1 MSAPVFNSLVGQ
13 EAAIAQLERALT
25 SNETG
30 NEMTHAWL
38 FTGPPGSGR
47 SVIARSFAAAL
58 VCKNKGCGDCNDCK
72 SALVGNHQDVE
83 IMKIDGLTIKVDEIR
98 EVISRSSWAASSS
111 NWRVIVVEDSD
122 RMTESAAN
130 ALLKSLEEPGSS
142 NVWLLSAPSPD
153 DVLPTIRSRC
163 RQVRLRIPTSEE
175 VTDFLIENL
184 DSDPGLAKQAARIS
198 QGHIGKARALVKN
211 KSLRDLRRRLFEI
224 LLDVATE
231 AQAILAASKIIDL
244 AEGSI
249 MAKFSEELD
258 KEVQEARS
266 IYQGAS
272 KGLIS
277 GGSKAIKELERGQKL
292 KISRAIRD
300 ELDGYLLDY
309 MSFLRDCLLTDK
321 PWINEDLS
329 DQIRFFQSKTKEEE
343 ILELLSVMSN
353 CRARLSTNASQAL
366 VLENLFLSFHK
377 STGGKEHPIR

>member
-1 MSAPVFNSLVGQ
+1 MSFPVFNSLVGQ

-47 SVIARSFAAAL
+47 SVIARAFAAAL
-58 VCKNKGCGDCNDCK
+58 VCKNKGCGACNDCK
-72 SALVGNHQDVE
+72 SVLTGSHQDVE
-83 IMKIDGLTIKVDEIR
+83 IMKIDGITIKVDDIR
-98 EVISRSSWAASSS
+98 EVISRSSLATSSS

-130 ALLKSLEEPGSS
+130 ALLKSLEEPGRS
-142 NVWLLSAPSPD
+142 NVWLLSAPSPE

-163 RQVRLRIPTSEE
+163 RQVRLRIPTTEE

-184 DSDPGLAKQAARIS
+184 DSNPDLAKQAARIS
-198 QGHIGKARALVKN
+198 QGHIGKARALVKD
-211 KSLRDLRRRLFEI
+211 KSLSDLRRRLFEI
-224 LLDVATE
+224 LLNVTTE
-231 AQAILAASKIIDL
+231 AKAISAASRITDL
-244 AEGSI
+244 AEERV

-258 KEVQEARS
+258 KEVQEAKS

-277 GGSKAIKELERGQKL
+277 GGSKAIKELERDQKL
-292 KISRAIRD
+292 KISRAIKD

-309 MSFLRDCLLTDK
+309 MIFLRDCLTK
-321 PWINEDLS
+321 VGPHINEDLS
-329 DQIRFFQSKTKEEE
+329 DQIRYFQSDTKEED
-343 ILELLSVMSN
+343 ISELLSVVSN

-366 VLENLFLSFHK
+366 VLENLFLGFSQR
-377 STGGKEHPIR
+377 TVGK

>member
-1 MSAPVFNSLVGQ
+1 MSFPVFNSLVGQ
-13 EAAIAQLERALT
+13 EAAIAQLESAIT

-47 SVIARSFAAAL
+47 SVIARAFAAAL
-58 VCKNKGCGDCNDCK
+58 VCKNKGCGACNDCK
-72 SALVGNHQDVE
+72 SVLTGSHQDVE
-83 IMKIDGLTIKVDEIR
+83 IMKIDGITIKVDDIR
-98 EVISRSSWAASSS
+98 EVISRSSLATSSS

-130 ALLKSLEEPGSS
+130 ALLKSLEEPGRS
-142 NVWLLSAPSPD
+142 NVWLLSAPSPE

-163 RQVRLRIPTSEE
+163 RQVRLRIPTTEE

-184 DSDPGLAKQAARIS
+184 DSNPDLAKQAARIS
-198 QGHIGKARALVKN
+198 QGHIGKARALVKD
-211 KSLRDLRRRLFEI
+211 KSLSDLRRRLFEI
-224 LLDVATE
+224 LLNVTTE
-231 AQAILAASKIIDL
+231 AKAISAASRITDL
-244 AEGSI
+244 AEERV

-258 KEVQEARS
+258 KEVQEAKS

-277 GGSKAIKELERGQKL
+277 GGSKAIKELERDQKL
-292 KISRAIRD
+292 KISRAIKD

-309 MSFLRDCLLTDK
+309 MIFLRDCLTKDG
-321 PWINEDLS
+321 PHINEDLS
-329 DQIRFFQSKTKEEE
+329 DQIRYFQSDTKEED
-343 ILELLSVMSN
+343 ISELLSAVSN

-366 VLENLFLSFHK
+366 VLENLFLGFSQR
-377 STGGKEHPIR
+377 TVGK

>member
-13 EAAIAQLERALT
+13 EAAIAQLERALA

-58 VCKNKGCGDCNDCK
+58 VCKNKGCGACNDCK
-72 SALVGNHQDVE
+72 SALTGHHQDVE
-83 IMKIDGLTIKVDEIR
+83 IMKIDGLTIKVDDIR

-142 NVWLLSAPSPD
+142 IAWLLSAPSPE

-163 RQVRLRIPTSEE
+163 RQVRLRIPTTEE
-175 VTDFLIENL
+175 VTDFLIKNFESVL
-184 DSDPGLAKQAARIS
+184 ELAKQAARIS

-211 KSLRDLRRRLFEI
+211 KSLSDLRRQLFEI
-224 LLDVATE
+224 LLDVTTE
-231 AQAILAASKIIDL
+231 AKAISAANKIIDL
-244 AEGSI
+244 AEETV

-258 KEVQEARS
+258 KEVQEAKS

-272 KGLIS
+272 KGLVS
-277 GGSKAIKELERGQKL
+277 GGSKAIKELERDQKL
-292 KISRAIRD
+292 KISRAIKD

-309 MSFLRDCLLTDK
+309 ISFLRDCLVIDG
-321 PWINEDLS
+321 PQINEDLS
-329 DQIRFFQSKTKEEE
+329 DQIRYFQSKTKEED
-343 ILELLSVMSN
+343 ISELLAAVSN
-353 CRARLSTNASQAL
+353 SRARLSTNASQAL
-366 VLENLFLSFHK
+366 VLENLFLKFSQ
-377 STGGKEHPIR
+377 STGGK

>member
-13 EAAIAQLERALT
+13 EAAIAQLERALA

-30 NEMTHAWL
+30 NEMSHAWL

-47 SVIARSFAAAL
+47 SVIARAFAAAL
-58 VCKNKGCGDCNDCK
+58 VCKNKGCGACNDCK
-72 SALVGNHQDVE
+72 SVLTGSHQDVE
-83 IMKIDGLTIKVDEIR
+83 IMKIDGITIKVDDIR
-98 EVISRSSWAASSS
+98 EVISRSSLATSSS

-130 ALLKSLEEPGSS
+130 ALLKSLEEPGRS
-142 NVWLLSAPSPD
+142 NVWLLSAPSPE

-163 RQVRLRIPTSEE
+163 RQVRLRIPTTEE

-184 DSDPGLAKQAARIS
+184 DSNPDLAKQAARIS
-198 QGHIGKARALVKN
+198 QGHIGKARALVKD
-211 KSLRDLRRRLFEI
+211 KSLSDLRRRLFEI
-224 LLDVATE
+224 LLNVTTE
-231 AQAILAASKIIDL
+231 AKAISAASRITDL
-244 AEGSI
+244 AEERV

-258 KEVQEARS
+258 KEVQEAKS

-277 GGSKAIKELERGQKL
+277 GGSKAIKELERDHEL
-292 KISRAIRD
+292 KISRAIKD

-309 MSFLRDCLLTDK
+309 VIFLRDCLTKDG
-321 PWINEDLS
+321 PHINEDLS
-329 DQIRFFQSKTKEEE
+329 DQIRYFQSDTKEED
-343 ILELLSVMSN
+343 ISELLSAVSN

-366 VLENLFLSFHK
+366 VLENLFLGFSQR
-377 STGGKEHPIR
+377 TVGK

>member
-47 SVIARSFAAAL
+47 SVIARAFAAAL
-58 VCKNKGCGDCNDCK
+58 VCKSKGCGNCNDCE
-72 SALVGNHQDVE
+72 SALIGNHQDVE
-83 IMKIDGLTIKVDEIR
+83 IMKIDGITIKVDDIR
-98 EVISRSSWAASSS
+98 EVISRSSWATSFS

-142 NVWLLSAPSPD
+142 NVWLLSAPSPE

-163 RQVRLRIPTSEE
+163 RQVRLRIPTTEE

-184 DSDPGLAKQAARIS
+184 DSDSEQAKQAARIS
-198 QGHIGKARALVKN
+198 QGHIGKARALVKD
-211 KSLRDLRRRLFEI
+211 KSLHDHRKRIFEI
-224 LLDVATE
+224 LLNAVTE
-231 AQAILAASKIIDL
+231 AKAISAASRVTDL
-244 AEGSI
+244 AEEI
-249 MAKFSEELD
+249 VMAKFSAELD
-258 KEVQEARS
+258 EEVENAKG

-277 GGSKAIKELERGQKL
+277 GGSKAIKELERDQKL
-292 KISRAIRD
+292 KMSRAIKD

-309 MSFLRDCLLTDK
+309 MSFLRVCLTKDG
-321 PWINEDLS
+321 PHINEDLS
-329 DQIRFFQSKTKEEE
+329 DQIRYFQSDTKEED
-343 ILELLSVMSN
+343 ISELLSAVSN

-366 VLENLFLSFHK
+366 VLENLFLGFSQR
-377 STGGKEHPIR
+377 TVGK